1 MIITKW
7 TDIKAGIKSALVSK
21 STGSAVA
28 KSKNARPEA
37 IVKIPDNHLG
47 KRSVLRV
54 PIPHIDAPS
63 IIEEYAV
70 METASDIAEN

>member
-1 MIITKW
+1 M
-7 TDIKAGIKSALVSK
+7 KAGIKSSLVSK

-28 KSKNARPEA
+28 KSKNERPEA
-37 IVKIPDNHLG
+37 IVKTPDNHLG
-47 KRSVLRV
+47 KRSVLKD
-54 PIPHIDAPS
+54 PIPHINAPS

>member
-28 KSKNARPEA
+28 KRKNARPEA